1 MIAKSEA
8 GRASAVRRYKLL
20 VFSNPLPGAEP
31 EFNRW
36 YNEDHIRDCLRT
48 PGFKSVQRYRLADI
62 QQPNQAFV
70 ESAPSWRYC
79 AAWEVETDDL
89 NAFWA
94 GVNREIDA
102 GRMGISD
109 TIINVSAWIF
119 EDITPTHAAS
129 GQLAAVGQGK

>member
-1 MIAKSEA
+1 MSSSKSDA
-8 GRASAVRRYKLL
+8 AVRRYKLL
-20 VFSNPLPGAEP
+20 VFSNPATGEET

-48 PGFKSVQRYRLADI
+48 PGFKSVQRFQLADI
-62 QQPNQAFV
+62 QQPNAAFV
-70 ESAPSWRYC
+70 EVASSWRYC

-94 GVNREIDA
+94 GVNREISE

-109 TIINVSAWIF
+109 TIKNVSAWIF
-119 EDITPTHAAS
+119 EDITPANAVTDRSAA
-129 GQLAAVGQGK
+129 GKGK